1 MLHSPSQ
8 SDFGA
13 PRIDWSS
20 CPFQKCSLFLPHIG
34 SSRCDT
40 LHALAVYPR
49 MSWRPPRLFPDTL
62 MAQERSA
69 VSTTEVLLWKG
80 DQHNIAQMLY
90 VFQYIDILIMMISN
104 RNEREWSQ
112 VVLGEGRVRLGT
124 RKNFFSAK
132 MVRHWKRLPRE
143 MVESLSP
150 VLFNSRVDLAL
161 RDAVSARGVD
171 SGTKWFCGLF
181 QP

>member
-1 MLHSPSQ
+1 
-8 SDFGA
+8 
-13 PRIDWSS
+13 
-20 CPFQKCSLFLPHIG
+20 
-34 SSRCDT
+34 
-40 LHALAVYPR
+40 
-49 MSWRPPRLFPDTL
+49 

-112 VVLGEGRVRLGT
+112 VVLGEGRVRLGA

-132 MVRHWKRLPRE
+132 VVRHWKRLLRE
-143 MVESLSP
+143 MLESLSP
-150 VLFNSRVDLAL
+150 VLFNSHVDLAL

-171 SGTKWFCGLF
+171 SGTK
-181 QP
+181 